1 MYQEEYAKKMKELED
16 KEEALRNTL
25 KDFGQQY
32 VGKNL
37 QDIIPELAKNFLKIS
52 IYRNNITYKTY
63 HSRRT
68 KGDKWEIERNRC
80 RLNTISINEN
90 TILYDEFNTTIK
102 EVDLDSC
109 TIFEEEDRYYTTDT
123 LLFILD
129 DSEEYIIVHDI

>member
-1 MYQEEYAKKMKELED
+1 MYQEEYTKKMKELED
-16 KEEALRNTL
+16 KEKALRYTL

-37 QDIIPELAKNFLKIS
+37 QDIIPELAKHFLKIS
-52 IYRNNITYKTY
+52 IYRDNVTFKVY
-63 HSRRT
+63 HSRRI
-68 KGDKWEIERNRC
+68 KRDKWEITHGC

-109 TIFEEEDRYYTTDT
+109 TIFEGPNKYYTTDT
-123 LLFILD
+123 LRFILD
-129 DSEEYIIVHDI
+129 DSEEYIIIQE